1 MQLEAQTRRMKNIGI
16 ILAGGSGTRLGA
28 EIPKQFLKIAGK
40 RVIEHTIEVFQRH
53 HNIDEIAI
61 VCNADY
67 IHIVEESIINFQFD
81 KVKKIL
87 SGGTERYHS
96 TLAAIKAYDDGE
108 EKKMIFHDAVR
119 PLLDKRIINDCI
131 SQLDTYNAIDVAIPA
146 TDTTIT
152 VDLEKSTIATIP
164 ERKYI
169 YKGQTPQAFKLSTI
183 KAAYELAMQDK
194 DLKVTDDCGVVKSYL
209 PNEDIY
215 IVAGDDYNMKLTHTE
230 DIFLLDKLFQLRSIT
245 YEKDNLNKLEVKAL
259 QEKVIVV
266 LGGSYG
272 IGKEI
277 FDICNQQGITAY
289 AFSRT
294 QTNTDVTNKEQVQKA
309 LKRVF
314 DNEGRI
320 DCVINTAG
328 ILHKEP
334 LINMSYPD
342 ISNSINTNYLGSVI
356 VAKEAFAYLKETRGS
371 LLLYTSSSYTRGR
384 AMYSLYS
391 SLKAATVNFVQAL
404 SSEWD
409 IFNVK
414 INCINPERTK
424 TPMRTRNFGNE
435 PEESLLS
442 AHQVALSS
450 LRTLINNVS
459 GQVID
464 VRKED
469 N

>member
-1 MQLEAQTRRMKNIGI
+1 MKNIGI

-28 EIPKQFLKIAGK
+28 EMPKQFLKIAGK
-40 RVIEHTIEVFQRH
+40 RVIEHTIDVFQSH
-53 HNIDEIAI
+53 PNIDEIAV
-61 VCNADY
+61 VCHADY
-67 IHIVEESIINFQFD
+67 IHIVEESIITFQYH

-87 SGGTERYHS
+87 SGGTERYNS
-96 TLAAIKAYDDGE
+96 TLAAIKAYDDGN

-119 PLLDKRIINDCI
+119 PLLNHRIIDDCI
-131 SQLDTYNAIDVAIPA
+131 KQLEQYNAIDVAVPA

-152 VDLEKSTIATIP
+152 VDHKKNTIANIP

-183 KAAYELAMQDK
+183 KKAYEYAMQDSQ
-194 DLKVTDDCGVVKSYL
+194 LKVTDDCGVVKNYL

-215 IVAGDDYNMKLTHTE
+215 IVDGEGYNMKLTHTE
-230 DIFLLDKLFQLRSIT
+230 DIFLLDKLFQLRST
-245 YEKDNLNKLEVKAL
+245 SYEQGQLKPEEINLLRN
-259 QEKVIVV
+259 KVIVI

-277 FDICNQQGITAY
+277 FNICNENNISAY
-289 AFSRT
+289 AFSRSE
-294 QTNTDVTNKEQVQKA
+294 TNTDITNKEQVQKA
-309 LKRVF
+309 LKLAF
-314 DNEGRI
+314 DSEGRI

-328 ILHKEP
+328 VLHKEP
-334 LINMSYPD
+334 LINMNYKD
-342 ISNSINTNYLGSVI
+342 ISDSININYLGSVI
-356 VAKEAFAYLKETRGS
+356 VAKESFGYLQQSKGS

-404 SSEWD
+404 SSEWEN
-409 IFNVK
+409 FNVK

-435 PEESLLS
+435 PEDSLLS
-442 AHQVALSS
+442 AREVALSS
-450 LRTLINNVS
+450 LRTLINDIS

-469 N
+469 K